1 MKTKRWFVDVTDELS
16 TNDPQIAQAA
26 ALLRENEVVA
36 FPTETVYGLGAN
48 AKNTDAV
55 KKIYEAKGRPSDNP
69 LIVHIADISQL
80 EDLTGPAPEKAKT
93 LMKRFW
99 PGALTLI
106 LPCKPDA
113 LSPRVTA
120 GLETVAIRMPDH
132 PLALALIR
140 ESGLPIAAPSA
151 NLSGKPSPTKAE
163 HVAHDLDGRIAG
175 IMDGGPTGIGVES
188 TVLSCADDIPVLL
201 RPGGITKEQIEAVI
215 GPIHVDKGLSDQNEK
230 PISPG
235 MKYTHYAPTAPLA
248 ICEGSPERIQH
259 LIKEYQ
265 QGGRRVGVLTTEEKA
280 GVYSADYVKSCGRRA
295 QLETVAAGLYDALR
309 SFDENKVD
317 FIIAESFPDTGVG
330 LAIMNRLMKAAG
342 GRVIR

>member
-163 HVAHDLDGRIAG
+163 HVAHDLDGRI
-175 IMDGGPTGIGVES
+175 
-188 TVLSCADDIPVLL
+188 
-201 RPGGITKEQIEAVI
+201 
-215 GPIHVDKGLSDQNEK
+215 
-230 PISPG
+230 
-235 MKYTHYAPTAPLA
+235 
-248 ICEGSPERIQH
+248 
-259 LIKEYQ
+259 
-265 QGGRRVGVLTTEEKA
+265 GR
-280 GVYSADYVKSCGRRA
+280 
-295 QLETVAAGLYDALR
+295 
-309 SFDENKVD
+309 
-317 FIIAESFPDTGVG
+317 
-330 LAIMNRLMKAAG
+330 
-342 GRVIR
+342 